1 MASEGFRAT
10 VRTPKTPPEA
20 YAIVV
25 AELNPEDPEVSLLP
39 EELTAVY
46 DTRDGDHRIQAVIEV
61 TEEPAGGS
69 TVTYGVAVDFGGV
82 IGRIGFFRRR
92 MAALMR
98 RGIAEDMVADL
109 DGEWTDR

>member
-39 EELTAVY
+39 EDLTAVY

-61 TEEPAGGS
+61 TEEPAGHRFLS
-69 TVTYGVAVDFGGV
+69 SSH
-82 IGRIGFFRRR
+82 GRIDEARHRRR
-92 MAALMR
+92 HGR
-98 RGIAEDMVADL
+98 RPRWRVD
-109 DGEWTDR
+109 